1 MFCPNCG
8 NQCPDGT
15 KFCQSCGTPLTNN
28 QQQNTQP
35 DFNNQ
40 QANYQQP
47 NYQQPNQQYQ
57 QPNYNQYQQ
66 PNQYR
71 QPMYNQP
78 YQQYPQYPDKFNGHQ
93 MGWYKF
99 LIYFALFAGAFF
111 NVCYAVLYMTGS
123 IYETEQ
129 IDPLTVYSLYPG
141 VKAVDIVYGIL
152 LLVLAAFMIVTRFQ
166 LSGLKKNGPKM
177 VVALYG
183 LNIAIAII
191 YAILIS
197 CTTDYMAFDAST
209 VGQCVIPVV
218 MAIVNKVYFDRRKDI
233 FVN

>member
-15 KFCQSCGTPLTNN
+15 EFFHSCCTPLTNN
-28 QQQNTQP
+28 QQQYTQP
-35 DFNNQ
+35 NFNNQ

-111 NVCYAVLYMTGS
+111 NVCYAILYMTGS
-123 IYETEQ
+123 IYENEQ
-129 IDPLTVYSLYPG
+129 IDSLTFYCLYSC
-141 VKAVDIVYGIL
+141 VNEVDIVY
-152 LLVLAAFMIVTRFQ
+152 
-166 LSGLKKNGPKM
+166 
-177 VVALYG
+177 
-183 LNIAIAII
+183 
-191 YAILIS
+191 
-197 CTTDYMAFDAST
+197 
-209 VGQCVIPVV
+209 
-218 MAIVNKVYFDRRKDI
+218 
-233 FVN
+233 

>member
-66 PNQYR
+66 P
-71 QPMYNQP
+71 MYNQP

-123 IYETEQ
+123 IYKTEQ

-141 VKAVDIVYGIL
+141 VKRLTSCMAYCFLYLPFYDRNPFS
-152 LLVLAAFMIVTRFQ
+152 AFRIEKER
-166 LSGLKKNGPKM
+166 SENGC
-177 VVALYG
+177 
-183 LNIAIAII
+183 
-191 YAILIS
+191 
-197 CTTDYMAFDAST
+197 CTLRS
-209 VGQCVIPVV
+209 
-218 MAIVNKVYFDRRKDI
+218 
-233 FVN
+233 

>member
-35 DFNNQ
+35 DFNQ
-40 QANYQQP
+40 QV

-66 PNQYR
+66 PNQY
-71 QPMYNQP
+71 
-78 YQQYPQYPDKFNGHQ
+78 QQYPQYPDKFNGHP

-111 NVCYAVLYMTGS
+111 NLCYAVLYMTGK

-129 IDPLTVYSLYPG
+129 VDPLAVYSLYPG

-152 LLVLAAFMIVTRFQ
+152 LLVLAVFMIVTRFQ

-177 VVALYG
+177 IVGLYG

-191 YAILIS
+191 YAVLIS
-197 CTTDYMAFDAST
+197 CTTNYMAFDTSI
-209 VGQCVIPVV
+209 VGQCVISIA
-218 MAIVNKVYFDRRKDI
+218 MAVVNKVYFDRRKDI

>member
-15 KFCQSCGTPLTNN
+15 KFCQSCGTPLINN

-40 QANYQQP
+40 QA

-71 QPMYNQP
+71 QPMYSQP

-99 LIYFALFAGAFF
+99 LIYFALLQ
-111 NVCYAVLYMTGS
+111 VRSLMYAML
-123 IYETEQ
+123 
-129 IDPLTVYSLYPG
+129 
-141 VKAVDIVYGIL
+141 
-152 LLVLAAFMIVTRFQ
+152 F
-166 LSGLKKNGPKM
+166 
-177 VVALYG
+177 
-183 LNIAIAII
+183 
-191 YAILIS
+191 
-197 CTTDYMAFDAST
+197 CT
-209 VGQCVIPVV
+209 
-218 MAIVNKVYFDRRKDI
+218 
-233 FVN
+233 

>member
-1 MFCPNCG
+1 M
-8 NQCPDGT
+8 
-15 KFCQSCGTPLTNN
+15 
-28 QQQNTQP
+28 
-35 DFNNQ
+35 
-40 QANYQQP
+40 
-47 NYQQPNQQYQ
+47 
-57 QPNYNQYQQ
+57 
-66 PNQYR
+66 
-71 QPMYNQP
+71 
-78 YQQYPQYPDKFNGHQ
+78 
-93 MGWYKF
+93 
-99 LIYFALFAGAFF
+99 
-111 NVCYAVLYMTGS
+111 YAVLYMTGS

-152 LLVLAAFMIVTRFQ
+152 LLVLAIFMIVTRFQ

-177 VVALYG
+177 IVALYG

-209 VGQCVIPVV
+209 VSQCVFPIV

>member
-40 QANYQQP
+40 QAN
-47 NYQQPNQQYQ
+47 
-57 QPNYNQYQQ
+57 YQQ

-141 VKAVDIVYGIL
+141 VKAVDIVYG
-152 LLVLAAFMIVTRFQ
+152 AYCF
-166 LSGLKKNGPKM
+166 
-177 VVALYG
+177 LY
-183 LNIAIAII
+183 LPF
-191 YAILIS
+191 L
-197 CTTDYMAFDAST
+197 
-209 VGQCVIPVV
+209 
-218 MAIVNKVYFDRRKDI
+218 
-233 FVN
+233 